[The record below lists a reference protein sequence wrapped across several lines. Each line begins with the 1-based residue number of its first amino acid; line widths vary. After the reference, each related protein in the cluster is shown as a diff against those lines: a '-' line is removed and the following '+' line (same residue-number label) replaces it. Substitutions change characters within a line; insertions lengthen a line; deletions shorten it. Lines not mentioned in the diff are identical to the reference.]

1 MLTDGLKKIF
11 SLCRSLVCRSY
22 QISLSRCVTSSVICR
37 KVEHVSPRE
46 LLYEMLLF
54 PRSKGNLP
62 RAPPATED
70 PGAWPRAL
78 LCWAVAAPRA
88 RQREIPEMRKG
99 RGGSERGREICR
111 KPTSFC
117 TECQPGPKG
126 LLVQGQEVLGCWG
139 ASSREDVEQKEGPS
153 LFKNTVAMALSP
165 SNGIFL
171 ATCYFCFSLF
181 AFQLGFKGGL
191 GRLDLTC

>member
-78 LCWAVAAPRA
+78 LCWAVAAPCA

-117 TECQPGPKG
+117 TECQPGSEG
-126 LLVQGQEVLGCWG
+126 AAGAGAGGAGVQAPGRTW
-139 ASSREDVEQKEGPS
+139 SRRR
-153 LFKNTVAMALSP
+153 SP
-165 SNGIFL
+165 PCL
-171 ATCYFCFSLF
+171 KTPLPWHCLPQMVFS
-181 AFQLGFKGGL
+181 
-191 GRLDLTC
+191 

>member
-1 MLTDGLKKIF
+1 MSAHGNFFTK
-11 SLCRSLVCRSY
+11 C
-22 QISLSRCVTSSVICR
+22 SS
-37 KVEHVSPRE
+37 S
-46 LLYEMLLF
+46 
-54 PRSKGNLP
+54 
-62 RAPPATED
+62 
-70 PGAWPRAL
+70 PGAKGTCPGHPLRPRTP
-78 LCWAVAAPRA
+78 APGRERCCA
-88 RQREIPEMRKG
+88 GPWQRRVPGREITEMRKG